1 MANLTMNWANWRLR
15 WVNSELKWANSKYK
29 WANSKYKWA
38 NCITLIQF
46 IYHSMNSAI
55 YNVVKVVRETRLN
68 IEGKDYSKSLNPSR
82 YIRDSLSE
90 KLYGMTH

>member
-15 WVNSELKWANSKYK
+15 WVNSELK

-55 YNVVKVVRETRLN
+55 YNVVKVVRETRLD

-90 KLYGMTH
+90 KLHGMTH